1 MIEEELLRDA
11 FARHEEQAPP
21 LDPLRRAI
29 DALAARRRRRR
40 TATRTG
46 AAAVAVAIA
55 LAVPVQLWRGGVAD
69 YVAAIGVES
78 SVVAPEGPLNLLL
91 LGLDQR
97 GDMGEARSD
106 TIMLVHLPADGTAA
120 YLISIERDVA
130 VEIPGEGRRKING
143 AYTAGGAQ
151 GARQAVERLTGVSV
165 DAVAEVKFSALREV
179 TDALGGLPVCLPQR
193 VTSHHTGK
201 VYPAGC
207 QGYTGTQVA
216 DLVRQRWGGLAHG
229 AYDRDRIGQR
239 VLLGLVKKAGD
250 RALLSDF
257 AMVSRLVSTPGI
269 TLHTGDLSLLGLA
282 VRLDRVDA
290 AHIVGVSQPTFLP
303 VTYGGFPFEKLDPQV
318 APKLFAALRDDAM
331 NDFISTHPDWVL
343 QE

>member
-1 MIEEELLRDA
+1 MIEEELRDA

-46 AAAVAVAIA
+46 AAAVAVALA
-55 LAVPVQLWRGGVAD
+55 LAVPVQLWRGGLPESVEL
-69 YVAAIGVES
+69 AIGVAAQEA
-78 SVVAPEGPLNLLL
+78 APEGALNLLL

-97 GDMGEARSD
+97 GDMKDARSD
-106 TIMLVHLPADGTAA
+106 TIMLVHLPADGSAA
-120 YLISIERDVA
+120 YLVSIERDVA
-130 VEIPGEGRRKING
+130 VEIPGEGRVKING
-143 AYTAGGAQ
+143 AYTVGGAQ
-151 GARQAVERLTGVSV
+151 GARQAVERLTGVQV
-165 DAVAEVKFSALREV
+165 DAVAEVKFSALRSV

-193 VTSHHTGK
+193 VTSRHTGE
-201 VYPAGC
+201 VFPAGC

-216 DLVRQRWGGLAHG
+216 DLVRQRWDGLPHG

-250 RALLSDF
+250 KAVLSDF
-257 AMVSRLVSTPGI
+257 GMVSRLVGTPGI
-269 TLHTGDLSLLGLA
+269 TLHTGDLSLLGLV
-282 VRLDRVDA
+282 VRLDRVEA
-290 AHIVGVSQPTFLP
+290 AGLVGVSQPTFRP
-303 VTYGGFPFEKLDPQV
+303 VDHGGFPFEQLDPQV
-318 APKLFAALRDDAM
+318 APRLFAALRDDTM
-331 NDFISTHPDWVL
+331 GEFVLLHPDWVL